1 MNINK
6 IGNALYG
13 ENWRA
18 PIAKDLNI
26 NERTIRRYAD
36 GELAVNP
43 KLIPELIDLIN
54 LNIKDLMECKAMLLS
69 EKLKALSKKKIL
81 SGSFAEAC
89 FDQNSIDELAAAI
102 ESPDQ
107 TDMETWG
114 LTEAEYMENIEL
126 ALAHL
131 IADRHD

>member
-13 ENWRA
+13 KNWCA
-18 PIAKDLNI
+18 PLAKDLDI
-26 NERTIRRYAD
+26 NERTMRRYAD

-54 LNIKDLMECKAMLLS
+54 LNIKDLMECKAMLIN
-69 EKLKALSKKKIL
+69 EKYKALAKKKI
-81 SGSFAEAC
+81 SDGSFAEAC
-89 FDQNSIDELAAAI
+89 YNQNTIECLQSITVA
-102 ESPDQ
+102 DQ
-107 TDMETWG
+107 TDMQTWG
-114 LTEAEYMENIEL
+114 LTESEYFENIDL

>member
-6 IGNALYG
+6 IGQALYG

-36 GELAVNP
+36 GEVEVTP
-43 KLIPELIDLIN
+43 KLIPELINLVDQNIQSLI
-54 LNIKDLMECKAMLLS
+54 ECKAMLIN
-69 EKLKALSKKKIL
+69 EKHKVLAKKKIPD
-81 SGSFAEAC
+81 GSFAEAC
-89 FDQNSIDELAAAI
+89 YNQNTLEDLQNINVA
-102 ESPDQ
+102 DQ